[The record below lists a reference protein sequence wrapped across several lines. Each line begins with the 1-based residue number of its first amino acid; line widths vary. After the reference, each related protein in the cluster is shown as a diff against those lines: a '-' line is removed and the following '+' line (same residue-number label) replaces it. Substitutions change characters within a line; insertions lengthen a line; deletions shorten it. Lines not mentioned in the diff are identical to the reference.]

1 MKGLWTVRILMAA
14 ACLAL
19 GASNVS
25 AQVFGTFTWQMQPYC
40 NNVTLTLTSV
50 TGNFTL
56 DGSDDQCGAAKK
68 GSATGIGVF
77 NPDGSVGLNFT
88 IVEPSGHVVA
98 VAANVSPANGQGTW
112 TDDADNSGTF
122 AFFGATPGL
131 PVRPTG
137 RVFFRATAHQTGALT
152 SGTVLWSG
160 ITHNVG
166 GGTYNAATG
175 VYTVP
180 SAGAVLRDLFRFLD
194 YRHGDTRD
202 ESADSFAP
210 GPCLMIASCVHHVAA
225 NLFVSPSGATHLSLA
240 AGDTIRVTTSRSSG
254 DPELASNGE
263 GVTIFKL
270 R

>member
-77 NPDGSVGLNFT
+77 NPDGSIGLNFT

-180 SAGAVLRDLFRFLD
+180 SAGVYSVTYSVSWITTTATPGRVCGFVRAGAVLDR
-194 YRHGDTRD
+194 
-202 ESADSFAP
+202 S
-210 GPCLMIASCVHHVAA
+210 SCVHHVAA